1 MKTIVETWTTMSN
14 TRPFGAAGKEV
25 EMETGVETGVVTDM
39 EDLDLAPTEIVVAT
53 VPLLLPKAMEVQV
66 EAMVREVMGVPA
78 MVTREGMVVETRA
91 TVSEETGATVEET
104 GASVREQVTVLPQ
117 QLGDKQT
124 TGAEVVELVGAMVV
138 MVPQE
143 VAAGSRSLPME
154 ADTRWWTLLLPRLR
168 LRTGHC

>member
-1 MKTIVETWTTMSN
+1 MKTIVETWTSTMSN

-25 EMETGVETGVVTDM
+25 EMETGVVTDM

-53 VPLLLPKAMEVQV
+53 VPQLLPKVMEVQV
-66 EAMVREVMGVPA
+66 EAMAGMVREDMGVPA
-78 MVTREGMVVETRA
+78 MVTREGMVVET
-91 TVSEETGATVEET
+91 GATVEET
-104 GASVREQVTVLPQ
+104 GATVREQVTVLPQ

-143 VAAGSRSLPME
+143 VAAGSRNLPME